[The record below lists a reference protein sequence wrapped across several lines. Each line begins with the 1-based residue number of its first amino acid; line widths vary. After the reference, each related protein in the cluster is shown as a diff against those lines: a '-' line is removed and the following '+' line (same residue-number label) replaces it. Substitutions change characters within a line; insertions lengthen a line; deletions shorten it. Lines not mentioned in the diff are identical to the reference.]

1 VTLQDVV
8 FKRYIKDNKPWSHII
23 NTTSFS
29 ALIDYSKFILRITQG
44 DLDWNPEI
52 QFEVAVYS
60 KEYELIELPGVT
72 DKPIIRA
79 WLSFKEVD
87 AIIRKL
93 EFEVMTTD
101 NFKPVQL
108 N

>member
-1 VTLQDVV
+1 MTLQDVV

-23 NTTSFS
+23 NTNSFS

-44 DLDWNPEI
+44 DD
-52 QFEVAVYS
+52 FHARFDVAVYS

-93 EFEVMTTD
+93 EFEVMATD